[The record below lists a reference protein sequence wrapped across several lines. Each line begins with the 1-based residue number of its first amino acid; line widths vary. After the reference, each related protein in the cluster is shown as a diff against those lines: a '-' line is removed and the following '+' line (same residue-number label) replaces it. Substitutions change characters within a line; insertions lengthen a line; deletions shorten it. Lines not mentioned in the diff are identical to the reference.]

1 MCKIAPRKYVHMLLI
16 LSELIIIACCIIMM
30 VFGYSKNWNKKIWM
44 NSKIRTIKELMR
56 INNNKSYPIF
66 HINPNGSIE
75 YYQENY
81 ASLLVHSGE
90 KCEEHYKKCGILDSL
105 GNIMCIPENEI
116 CPINDIKIDLA
127 FNKSL
132 YELNGYESTP
142 FNNLQEGYALY
153 YTNNATEKE
162 IISKL
167 FLSNE
172 TPLYINRNNESTM
185 NKLTKIMKN
194 H

>member
-16 LSELIIIACCIIMM
+16 LSELIIIGCCITMM
-30 VFGYSKNWNKKIWM
+30 VLGYSKNWNQKIWM

-56 INNNKSYPIF
+56 VNNNKSYPIF

-105 GNIMCIPENEI
+105 ENIMCIPENDT
-116 CPINDIKIDLA
+116 CPINELKVDLVS
-127 FNKSL
+127 NNNL
-132 YELNGYESTP
+132 YESKGYQSIP
-142 FNNLQEGYALY
+142 LANLSDLSDLSKGYVLY
-153 YTNNATEKE
+153 YTNNAVEKE
-162 IISKL
+162 IITKL
-167 FLSNE
+167 LFSNE
-172 TPLYINRNNESTM
+172 TPLYIN
-185 NKLTKIMKN
+185 
-194 H
+194 